1 MDLEAIRNTL
11 QKTLSTANN
20 ILREVEHPKLN
31 WYDNH
36 RYSYFPGIWT

>member
-1 MDLEAIRNTL
+1 MDLEAIRNSL

-20 ILREVEHPKLN
+20 FLHEAEHPEA

-36 RYSYFPGIWT
+36 R